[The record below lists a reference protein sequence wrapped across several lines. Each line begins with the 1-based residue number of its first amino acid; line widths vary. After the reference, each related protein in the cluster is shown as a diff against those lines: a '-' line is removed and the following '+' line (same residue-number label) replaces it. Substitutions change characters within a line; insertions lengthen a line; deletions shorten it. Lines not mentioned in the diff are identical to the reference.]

1 MIKKRHSF
9 FSFLAALL
17 IVGSINLW
25 VGTSHEMVVQAD
37 SIDQP
42 TPINQIFPDSAL
54 AEVMRYQLGKSSVT
68 DVVSQ
73 SELDNVTNVNGVS
86 KEIISIEGVQYL
98 TNLTNL
104 RLGYNNIR
112 DIQPLENLTNLT
124 VLDMIDNEL
133 TDISPL
139 SNLTNLTQLSL
150 GDDSISD
157 ISPLAGLTN
166 LINLY
171 LTSYDLTDVSAL
183 ANLTNLKDLWLSSPK
198 LSNVSVLSNF
208 HNLETLQMRSTL
220 VSDIT
225 PIANLKKLTLLDVSM
240 NEIKDISSLSEL
252 SNLTELTLTDNQI
265 SDISALSE
273 LTNLNYLYL
282 DVNQISDISAL
293 ADLSNLEELY
303 VTDQTITNEP
313 LTFQT
318 NIVINN
324 TIKDENGALVTPLD
338 ISDNGSYTSPNIT
351 WNLPAYTDEVNY
363 TFEQTGSIGN
373 GPFYFTG
380 TVYQPLE
387 EVPATYNV
395 IFDIDGVQ
403 NSEEVVVD
411 ALLEEPAAP
420 TKEGYTFTGWYDAK
434 TGGEKWDFT
443 TDKMPAKDIT
453 LYAQFSINNY
463 QAIFDVDGTTTSQT
477 VNYQSLLTKPT
488 DPTKEGY
495 TFTGWYD
502 AKTGGNK
509 WDFTMDKM
517 PANDITLY
525 AQFSK
530 NPENGGTDTPSNGNK
545 TKPKQPARENG
556 TTITAI
562 EKSTTLPKTGDN
574 GTALLV
580 LAGLLLTGASL
591 LLTKQK
597 KKSI

>member
-17 IVGSINLW
+17 IVGCINLW
-25 VGTSHEMVVQAD
+25 VGTSHETVVQAD

-73 SELDNVTNVNGVS
+73 SELDNVTSVNGQQ
-86 KEIISIEGVQYL
+86 KAIISIEGVQYL

-104 RLGYNNIR
+104 LLGDNNIR

-124 VLDMIDNEL
+124 VLNMIDNEL

-139 SNLTNLTQLSL
+139 SNLTNLTRLSL

-171 LTSYDLTDVSAL
+171 LTSYDLTDVSEL
-183 ANLTNLKDLWLSSPK
+183 ANLTNLTNLWLSSPK
-198 LSNVSVLSNF
+198 LSDVSVLSNF
-208 HNLETLQMRSTL
+208 HNLETLQLRSTL

-225 PIANLKKLTLLDVSM
+225 PIANLNKLTLLDVSM

-282 DVNQISDISAL
+282 DYNQISDISAL

-303 VTDQTITNEP
+303 VMDQTITNEP

-318 NIVINN
+318 NTVINN

-338 ISDNGSYTSPNIT
+338 ISDNGSYTSPNVT

-363 TFEQTGSIGN
+363 TFEKMGSIGN

-395 IFDIDGVQ
+395 VFDIDGVQ

-434 TGGEKWDFT
+434 TGGKKWDFT
-443 TDKMPAKDIT
+443 TDKMPANDIT

-463 QAIFDVDGTTTSQT
+463 KAIFDVDGTTTSQT

-502 AKTGGNK
+502 AKTGGKK
-509 WDFTMDKM
+509 WDFTTDKM

-545 TKPKQPARENG
+545 TKPNQPSRENS
-556 TTITAI
+556 TTITTI

-574 GTALLV
+574 GTALFV

>member
-1 MIKKRHSF
+1 MKKRHSF

-17 IVGSINLW
+17 IVGCINLW
-25 VGTSHEMVVQAD
+25 VGTSHETVVQAD

-73 SELDNVTNVNGVS
+73 SELDNVTSVNGQQ
-86 KEIISIEGVQYL
+86 KAIISIEGVQYL

-104 RLGYNNIR
+104 LLGDNNIR

-124 VLDMIDNEL
+124 VLNMIDNEL

-139 SNLTNLTQLSL
+139 SNLTNLTRLSL

-171 LTSYDLTDVSAL
+171 LTSYDLTDVSEL
-183 ANLTNLKDLWLSSPK
+183 ANLTNLTNLWLSSPK
-198 LSNVSVLSNF
+198 LSDVSVLSNF
-208 HNLETLQMRSTL
+208 HNLETLQLRSTL

-225 PIANLKKLTLLDVSM
+225 PIANLNKLTLLDVSM

-282 DVNQISDISAL
+282 DYNQISDISAL

-303 VTDQTITNEP
+303 VMDQTITNEP

-318 NIVINN
+318 NTVINN

-338 ISDNGSYTSPNIT
+338 ISDNGSYTSPNVT
-351 WNLPAYTDEVNY
+351 WNLPAYTEEVNY
-363 TFEQTGSIGN
+363 TFEKMGSIGN

-387 EVPATYNV
+387 EVPAIYNV
-395 IFDIDGVQ
+395 VFDIDGVQ
-403 NSEEVVVD
+403 SSEEVVVD

-434 TGGEKWDFT
+434 TGGNKWDFT
-443 TDKMPAKDIT
+443 TDKMPANDIT

-463 QAIFDVDGTTTSQT
+463 KAIFDVDGTTTSQT

-502 AKTGGNK
+502 AKTGGKK
-509 WDFTMDKM
+509 WDFTTDKM

-525 AQFSK
+525 AQSSK

-545 TKPKQPARENG
+545 TKPNQPSRENS
-556 TTITAI
+556 TTITTI

-574 GTALLV
+574 GTALFV

>member
-1 MIKKRHSF
+1 M
-9 FSFLAALL
+9 
-17 IVGSINLW
+17 IVGCINLW
-25 VGTSHEMVVQAD
+25 VGTSHETVVQAD

-73 SELDNVTNVNGVS
+73 SELDNVTSVNGQQ
-86 KEIISIEGVQYL
+86 KAIISIEGVQYL

-104 RLGYNNIR
+104 LLGDNNIR

-124 VLDMIDNEL
+124 VLNMIDNEL

-139 SNLTNLTQLSL
+139 SNLTNLTRLSL

-171 LTSYDLTDVSAL
+171 LTSYDLTDVSEL
-183 ANLTNLKDLWLSSPK
+183 ANLTNLTNLWLSSPK
-198 LSNVSVLSNF
+198 LSDVSVLSNF
-208 HNLETLQMRSTL
+208 HNLETLQLRSTL

-225 PIANLKKLTLLDVSM
+225 PIANLNKLTLLDVSM

-282 DVNQISDISAL
+282 DYNQISDISAL

-303 VTDQTITNEP
+303 VMDQTITNEP

-318 NIVINN
+318 NTVINN

-338 ISDNGSYTSPNIT
+338 ISDNGSYTSPNVT
-351 WNLPAYTDEVNY
+351 WNLPAYTEEVNY
-363 TFEQTGSIGN
+363 TFEKMGSIGN

-387 EVPATYNV
+387 EVPAIYNV
-395 IFDIDGVQ
+395 VFDIDGVQ
-403 NSEEVVVD
+403 SSEEVVVD

-434 TGGEKWDFT
+434 TGGNKWDFT
-443 TDKMPAKDIT
+443 TDKMPANDIT

-463 QAIFDVDGTTTSQT
+463 KAIFDVDGTTTSQT

-502 AKTGGNK
+502 AKTGGKK
-509 WDFTMDKM
+509 WDFTTDKM

-525 AQFSK
+525 AQSSK

-545 TKPKQPARENG
+545 TKPNQPSRENS
-556 TTITAI
+556 TTITTI

-574 GTALLV
+574 GTALFV

>member
-1 MIKKRHSF
+1 MKKRHSF

-73 SELDNVTNVNGVS
+73 SELDNVTNVDGES

-104 RLGYNNIR
+104 LLAENNIR

-124 VLDMIDNEL
+124 VLNMIDNEL

-139 SNLTNLTQLSL
+139 SNLTNLTKLSL

-208 HNLETLQMRSTL
+208 HNLETLQLRSTL

-225 PIANLKKLTLLDVSM
+225 PIANLKKLTFLDVSM

-252 SNLTELTLTDNQI
+252 SNLTELTLTD
-265 SDISALSE
+265 
-273 LTNLNYLYL
+273 
-282 DVNQISDISAL
+282 NQISDISAL

-434 TGGEKWDFT
+434 TGGEKWDFA

-509 WDFTMDKM
+509 WDFSMDKM

>member
-73 SELDNVTNVNGVS
+73 SELDNVTNVDGES

-104 RLGYNNIR
+104 LLAENNIR

-124 VLDMIDNEL
+124 VLNMIDNEL

-139 SNLTNLTQLSL
+139 SNLTNLTKLSL

-208 HNLETLQMRSTL
+208 HNLETLQLRSTL

-225 PIANLKKLTLLDVSM
+225 PIANLKKLTFLDVSM

-252 SNLTELTLTDNQI
+252 SNLTELTLTD
-265 SDISALSE
+265 
-273 LTNLNYLYL
+273 
-282 DVNQISDISAL
+282 NQISDISAL

-434 TGGEKWDFT
+434 TGGEKWDFA

-509 WDFTMDKM
+509 WDFSMDKM